1 MNTELRLSPLS
12 VLADPLRLEDIL
24 DGGTAG
30 LHLSAAYI
38 FRKQLE
44 ESDLILI
51 SKTDLLKPEKLAL
64 LKEKV
69 KLHFPDSEVLAISAK
84 TGEGIDSWLN
94 LVLNSTKSGQ
104 RIVEVDY
111 NKYAEGEAALGW
123 LNSTILLHGE
133 QVNWDNFAQNFLTE
147 LSKTIDNRGFGVGHV
162 KIMLES
168 GKSYLVGNLTG
179 NIETLNFRGSVG
191 KSNEAQ
197 IIINARVDTSPEL
210 LEKLVMESLGLVTG
224 DTVSLKTKASQKLS
238 PGYPN
243 PTFRYEKVVDF

>member
-1 MNTELRLSPLS
+1 MKT
-12 VLADPLRLEDIL
+12 
-24 DGGTAG
+24 T
-30 LHLSAAYI
+30 
-38 FRKQLE
+38 Q
-44 ESDLILI
+44 LILVGGFLGAG
-51 SKTDLLKPEKLAL
+51 KTTLLFEATNYLMQKGLRIGLITNDQAPELVDTALLLKTHVKVE
-64 LKEKV
+64 EV
-69 KLHFPDSEVLAISAK
+69 KLHFPDSEVLAVSAK

-94 LVLNSTKSGQ
+94 LMLNSTKSGQ